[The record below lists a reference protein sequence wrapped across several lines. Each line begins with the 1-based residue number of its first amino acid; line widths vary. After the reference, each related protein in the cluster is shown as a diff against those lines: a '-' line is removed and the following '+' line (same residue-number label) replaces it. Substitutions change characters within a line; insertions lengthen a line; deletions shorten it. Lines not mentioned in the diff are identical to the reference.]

1 MRVVRPAFNHQVG
14 AKLLHKGHNELRGI
28 QATAL
33 HDDQSHCNEE
43 TGQNLKAELGTR
55 RKPQIST
62 LHHFY
67 IVVRKSNCGEGA
79 RGSNGEPDEDIAQI
93 RPQQGGNHDGNG
105 NEQTSHGR
113 GAGFLLM
120 RLWTFLANVLSNLE
134 FAQTVNHGGAH
145 NEAGEKRGKTRER
158 SPEGEIAKD
167 AERRKIVIELDEQQP
182 VKQSASEFSRR
193 SRSSVVG

>member
-1 MRVVRPAFNHQVG
+1 MRPALNHQVG

-33 HDDQSHCNEE
+33 HDDQSHRNEE

-105 NEQTSHGR
+105 NEQAAHCRSAR
-113 GAGFLLM
+113 FFLVGLGP
-120 RLWTFLANVLSNLE
+120 FFANVLANLK
-134 FAQTVNHGGAH
+134 FAQAADYQRADDQGSEQGRQAGKGGT
-145 NEAGEKRGKTRER
+145 K
-158 SPEGEIAKD
+158 SQIAKN
-167 AERRKIVIELDEQQP
+167 AEWREVMIELQVQQP
-182 VKQSASEFSRR
+182 IKQSAS
-193 SRSSVVG
+193 G